1 MPEITE
7 ETKKMVMQ
15 FQAYQQQ
22 LQSIIIQKENL
33 KMQQMEAE
41 AAIKELETSKQKD
54 AFKITGQIM
63 IRKPIEEIKKELEE
77 NKEDIDV
84 RLSSLEK
91 TEERLNAKLV
101 ELQEKLKQVLK

>member
-15 FQAYQQQ
+15 FQTYQQQ
-22 LQSIIIQKENL
+22 LQSIIIQKETL
-33 KMQQMEAE
+33 KMQQLEAE
-41 AAIKELETSKQKD
+41 SAIKELDSSKQKD

-63 IRKPIEEIKKELEE
+63 IRKPIEEIKQELAE

-84 RLSSLEK
+84 RMASLEK